1 MKCMSERCI
10 VINGGSALNGSV
22 EVRGAKNA
30 VLPLLAVSILT
41 SEDVIIENCP
51 YISDIDNMLH
61 ILGDLGAYIT
71 RKGTDICVHG
81 SVTRGCAE
89 ARLYK
94 TMRSSMFMLGALLS
108 VLGEVEMPMPGGCAI
123 GARPLDIHLDGL
135 RRMGAHVHCDIDRL
149 KCTAERLHGA
159 EIVMRYPSVGA
170 TENLLMC
177 AALAKGNTT
186 LVNCA
191 REPEIVAIAQALK
204 LMGAKIRGEGT
215 SVMRIEGVRELS
227 GATLRPCGDRIVAG
241 TVLSATALCGGDVMV
256 YGADAN
262 DLRSVIQAFRGEHCR
277 IDEDSVGFRI
287 RSDGYIQAKS
297 IITAPFPL
305 FPTDMQPQF
314 LACQCFS
321 NGVSRVRET
330 VFEGRFAHAAELA
343 KLGADISVEGNCA
356 TVVGGKLHSGDVY
369 ATDLRAGAGLCVAC
383 MKINGES
390 RVLNPHFID
399 RGYENFIGMFSSLG
413 VGISEGAL

>member
-1 MKCMSERCI
+1 MKCMSKKCI
-10 VINGGSALNGSV
+10 VVNGGNALNGSV

-41 SEDVIIENCP
+41 EEDVIIENCP
-51 YISDIDNMLH
+51 NISDIENMVH
-61 ILGDLGAYIT
+61 ILEELGARVT
-71 RKGTDICVHG
+71 RENSSIRVCG

-108 VLGEVEMPMPGGCAI
+108 VLGEVEMPTPGGCAI

-135 RRMGAHVHCDIDRL
+135 KRMGAHAYFDGEIL
-149 KCTAERLHGA
+149 KCKAERLYGA
-159 EIVMRYPSVGA
+159 DIIMRYPSVGA

-177 AALAKGNTT
+177 ASLAEGNTT

-191 REPEIVAIAQALK
+191 REPEIVAIAHALK
-204 LMGAKIRGEGT
+204 AMGAKISGEGT
-215 SVMRIEGVRELS
+215 SVMRIEGVKELH
-227 GATLRPCGDRIVAG
+227 GAMLKPCGDRIVAG
-241 TVLSATALCGGDVMV
+241 TVLSATALCGGDVTV
-256 YGADAN
+256 YGVNAN
-262 DLRSVIQAFRGEHCR
+262 DLRSVIQAFCDEHCDVR
-277 IDEDSVGFRI
+277 ENGVGLRI
-287 RSDGYIQAKS
+287 RSDGYIKAKS

-321 NGVSRVRET
+321 DGVSRVQET
-330 VFEGRFAHAAELA
+330 VFENRFAHAAELS
-343 KLGADISVEGNCA
+343 KLGADISVDGNCA
-356 TVVGGKLHSGDVY
+356 TVVGGELHSGDVY

-390 RVLNPHFID
+390 RVFNPDYID
-399 RGYENFIGMFSSLG
+399 RGYENFVGLFSSLG
-413 VGISEGAL
+413 INISLQN